1 MAPPAEVG
9 LLRFHMGPK
18 VATQPFEL
26 ALAIFLFC
34 HSLKIVDTIVLSD
47 LIFKLISLLH
57 FKSKPHMQ
65 VY

>member
-34 HSLKIVDTIVLSD
+34 HSLKIVDTYHIIRFNFQIN
-47 LIFKLISLLH
+47 IFAAL
-57 FKSKPHMQ
+57 
-65 VY
+65 